1 MVELG
6 PGLAVGFPLNLMNS
20 NRRSFLRLG
29 SVLLC
34 GSFLRPQSLF
44 ALGERTRGVLSF
56 DAMELRL
63 LDFVSTYSSVV
74 RLTGASV
81 LGHFQPES
89 SSGLRV
95 LAEVTDYLKLG
106 NALLRAPFKNFYAK
120 ANAVSLVEQGSGHV
134 IENLSPAEFASR
146 LAALGSKENVVFAHD
161 ALSYDPIAKQ
171 LDDPLGSL
179 EAGELRLINPPKKT
193 PDALE
198 VAMRGTGDARAAA
211 VPEGEGF
218 AKWKAQLVKSQAH
231 PKAAYPIAAA
241 FVRQLPAFAALAGTE
256 DVKSAI
262 ATPLISSSVKA
273 ALGMSAKSAIGEFD
287 RVRAIFGQSYSDGA
301 VWLHVVLG
309 KQLRKDTRG
318 WIDAALLE
326 DVHWREAFD
335 DASKIEQAFQSPELR
350 SKA

>member
-1 MVELG
+1 MY
-6 PGLAVGFPLNLMNS
+6 S

-34 GSFLRPQSLF
+34 GSLLRPQSLF
-44 ALGERTRGVLSF
+44 ALGENTRGVLSF
-56 DAMELRL
+56 DATELKL
-63 LDFVSTYSSVV
+63 LDFVSSYSSVV

-106 NALLRAPFKNFYAK
+106 NALLRAPFKSFYAK
-120 ANAVSLVEQGSGHV
+120 PNGISFVAQGNGHV
-134 IENLSPAEFASR
+134 IENLSSGEFASR
-146 LAALGSKENVVFAHD
+146 LAALSSKEKIVFAHD
-161 ALSYDPIAKQ
+161 ALSYDPVAKQ

-179 EAGELRLINPPKKT
+179 ETRELKLINPPKKT
-193 PDALE
+193 PEALE

-211 VPEGEGF
+211 VPEGEAF

-231 PKAAYPIAAA
+231 SKAAYPIAAA

-262 ATPLISSSVKA
+262 ATPLISSAVKA

-287 RVRAIFGQSYSDGA
+287 RVREIFGQSYSDGA
-301 VWLHVVLG
+301 VWLYVVLG
-309 KQLRKDTRG
+309 KQVKKDTRG

-326 DVHWREAFD
+326 DVHWRAAFD
-335 DASKIEQAFQSPELR
+335 DASKIEQAFQSPELKSR
-350 SKA
+350 A